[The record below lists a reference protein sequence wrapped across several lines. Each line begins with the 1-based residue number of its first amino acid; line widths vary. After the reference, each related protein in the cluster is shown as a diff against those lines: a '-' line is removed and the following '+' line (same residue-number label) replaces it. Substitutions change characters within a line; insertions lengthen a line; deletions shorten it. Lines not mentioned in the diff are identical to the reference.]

1 MPKLHYQGF
10 VTPRY
15 SNKHRMGL
23 IVPSLNVTIEPE
35 FNAIVPPDISIHATR
50 LELERGDVESLEKM
64 AKKTEEA
71 CDLLASAKVDVVV
84 YACTTGSL
92 VKGLEWESNLV
103 KRMKKRIKAEVTTT
117 ARAVVDALK
126 EMKLSTVS
134 IGTPYT
140 NELNRIEKEFIESNG
155 IKVSKIKGLGC
166 VQGEDLHKYDPK
178 KTLELALSVDSEDAD
193 GIFLSCTDLKTVTV
207 IEQLERKLNKPVIS
221 SNTATLW
228 KALRVMKYKNAKI
241 TGCGTLLRHI
251 S

>member
-1 MPKLHYQGF
+1 MPNLRYQNY

-35 FNAIVPPDISIHATR
+35 FNAIAPPDISIHVTR
-50 LELERGDVESLEKM
+50 LKLERGDAESLEKM

-71 CDLLASAKVDVVV
+71 CDLLASANVDVVV

-92 VKGLEWESNLV
+92 VKGLDWESDLV
-103 KRMKKRIKAEVTTT
+103 KRMKTRIKAEVTTT
-117 ARAVVDALK
+117 ARAVVDSLK
-126 EMKLSTVS
+126 EMKLGAIS

-140 NELNRIEKEFIESNG
+140 KELNRIEKEFIESNG
-155 IKVSKIKGLGC
+155 IKVVKIKGLGC
-166 VQGEDLHKYDPK
+166 VSGEDLHKYDPK
-178 KTLELALSVDSEDAD
+178 RTMELASSVDSINSD

-207 IEQLERKLNKPVIS
+207 IEQLEKKLKKPVIS

-241 TGCGTLLRHI
+241 MKCGTLLRQI